1 MPNGES
7 CVWIVYAVWV
17 HSECNLTQ
25 ASSGIMALLPVY
37 IQFLMQSDSVRTNE
51 TMIFEDEP
59 GWKVLSLPSKTTDIY
74 GENGRNWDGNDRTQ
88 TLVTLWNVNDLAG
101 IQWKIRRNRQMK
113 RRENVQEVVVSNANH
128 DKTKHKPLHEIETAI
143 LHEIHTNRHTIG
155 GFYKRW
161 ALTFD
166 SVRLTES
173 AICWRCLCEI
183 IIATTKQIWRPSSS
197 HMQQQSREWL
207 ETKEKIVSS
216 NLCLRLNS
224 LSVDYSA
231 ILWRRFP
238 VSHTRDESI
247 NWNLQTSNYGIIYR
261 AENSFRFSSISKL
274 SKLTH
279 CLDIQ
284 AVHMLVSIE
293 RQRYIDYIDRN
304 AHTKRKVMRMASNE
318 IT

>member
-1 MPNGES
+1 MENRVCES
-7 CVWIVYAVWV
+7 YTPFGFTLNATWHKPA
-17 HSECNLTQ
+17 L
-25 ASSGIMALLPVY
+25 GIMALLPVY

-101 IQWKIRRNRQMK
+101 IKWKIRRNRQMK

-238 VSHTRDESI
+238 VSHSRRIDKLKSSDFELRHYLSGRKFVSFFI
-247 NWNLQTSNYGIIYR
+247 N
-261 AENSFRFSSISKL
+261 
-274 SKLTH
+274 
-279 CLDIQ
+279 
-284 AVHMLVSIE
+284 IE
-293 RQRYIDYIDRN
+293 I
-304 AHTKRKVMRMASNE
+304 V
-318 IT
+318 